1 MRRVPVEDY
10 FEFRYRA
17 AILKPSTE
25 RLLFSFQSHF
35 YKTFLMVSPYF
46 WYQGTGSAEDTLVV
60 LQDYPSAEISEP
72 IYRMG
77 EKLRLV
83 AQ

>member
-1 MRRVPVEDY
+1 
-10 FEFRYRA
+10 
-17 AILKPSTE
+17 
-25 RLLFSFQSHF
+25 
-35 YKTFLMVSPYF
+35 MV
-46 WYQGTGSAEDTLVV
+46 VV

-83 AQ
+83 AQYEHVFAFQSSLFDTHLVDRRSKTPVKR